1 MPKAALPIV
10 PLRDLIVFPKQVVS
24 LYVGRESSLKALEAS
39 TTSHDHRMLVVA
51 QKDNQVDD
59 PDIDDIQ
66 SVGCLV
72 NILQVSKSEREAA
85 CLVEIEGVERTKIN
99 FLQGDQDGYLSAGY
113 TCLRSKSLNKV
124 ESKVYTVD
132 KLLYLLKKLAGVES
146 DESREKY
153 AKLLN
158 SLRKES
164 DLERFIDYLAV
175 TLTFNPGIQME
186 ILESREISLR
196 YEKLVELLKSR
207 YDEIELERNL
217 RERVKKQIETNQRE
231 YFLSEQ
237 AKAIQKELNKDSAGD
252 DLQDYKNKIK
262 QADMSAEAKDKCLR
276 ELTKLQ
282 NMPHISAETTVV
294 RSYLDW
300 MLKLPWGKRSY
311 SSINLKHCQRI
322 LNRDHY
328 GLEDVKERILE
339 HLAVSKKVN
348 SSNKAPVICLVGPP
362 GVGKT
367 SLARS
372 IAESVGREYVRFS
385 LGGLRDEA
393 EIRGHRRTY
402 IGSMPGKIIQNI
414 CTAGTMNPVILLDE
428 IDKMS
433 HDFRGDPGSALLEV
447 LDPEQNSKF
456 NDLYLEIDYDLSEV
470 MFICTANSLNI
481 AQPLMDRMEII
492 QLSEYTEDE
501 KYNIARSHLLPKQI
515 QLHGFKKG
523 QVGISEAA
531 YKSIIRK
538 YTREAGVR
546 NLEKSVAKILRKI
559 AFLEATEDKD
569 YLSQLRG
576 NKITINLDQLENY
589 LGAPRYRKS
598 QEKSDNGVGVVTGLA
613 WTSVGGETLTIEALL
628 LGGRGDI
635 VLTGSLGDVMKESM
649 RTALSIVRSRAYIF
663 NIDADFAKKY
673 DFHIHI
679 PEGATPKD
687 GPSAGIGICIALLS
701 SLASIPVRANV
712 AMTGEVNLRGLV
724 MPVGGI
730 KEKLLAAHREG
741 VKTVL
746 IPNDN
751 ISDLAKVPTK
761 VKESLS
767 IIPVSRIEEVI
778 RLALA
783 EVPDSVN
790 LKDFTGL
797 QHSIVNLS
805 SNISPSSPDIS
816 AAN

>member
-1 MPKAALPIV
+1 MAKAALPIV
-10 PLRDLIVFPKQVVS
+10 PLRDLIVFPRQVVS
-24 LYVGRESSLKALEAS
+24 LYVGRDSSLKALEAAV
-39 TTSHDHRMLVVA
+39 TSHDHRMIVVA
-51 QKDNQVDD
+51 QRDNEVDY
-59 PDIDDIQ
+59 PDIDDIHA
-66 SVGCLV
+66 VGCLV
-72 NILQVSKSEREAA
+72 NILQVSKSKRQEA
-85 CLVEIEGVERTKIN
+85 CLVEVEGVERVKIN
-99 FLQGDQDGYLSAGY
+99 SLQQDQDDYLSAGY
-113 TCLRSKSLNKV
+113 TCLRSKALSKV

-132 KLLYLLKKLAGVES
+132 KLLYLLKKLAGIES

-164 DLERFIDYLAV
+164 DVERFVDYLAA
-175 TLTFNPGIQME
+175 TLSFNPNVQMQ
-186 ILESREISLR
+186 ILESREVSLR
-196 YEKLVELLKSR
+196 YEKLIELLKSR
-207 YDEIELERNL
+207 YDHIELERNL

-237 AKAIQKELNKDSAGD
+237 AKAIQKELNKDNDGD

-262 QADMSAEAKDKCLR
+262 EMDMAAEAKEKCRR
-276 ELTKLQ
+276 ELIKLQ

-300 MLKLPWGKRSY
+300 MLKLPWGKRSD
-311 SSINLKHCQRI
+311 SSINLKHCQRV

-348 SSNKAPVICLVGPP
+348 SSKKAPVICLVGPP

-372 IAESVGREYVRFS
+372 IAESVGRKYVRFS
-385 LGGLRDEA
+385 LGGLRDES

-402 IGSMPGKIIQNI
+402 IGSMPGKIIQNL
-414 CTAGTMNPVILLDE
+414 CNAGTNNPVILLDE

-433 HDFRGDPGSALLEV
+433 HDYRGDPGSALLEV

-456 NDLYLEIDYDLSEV
+456 NDLYLEVDYDLSEV

-481 AQPLMDRMEII
+481 AQPLLDRMEVI

-501 KYNIARSHLLPKQI
+501 KYNIAKSYLLPKQI
-515 QLHGFKKG
+515 QRHGFEKG
-523 QVGISEAA
+523 QVTISEAA
-531 YKSIIRK
+531 CKKIIRK

-546 NLEKSVAKILRKI
+546 GLEKSLAKILRKI
-559 AFLEATEDKD
+559 AFLEAIDDKEH
-569 YLSQLRG
+569 LVQLRAG
-576 NKITINLDQLENY
+576 KVSVNLDQIESY
-589 LGAPRYRKS
+589 LGVPRYRKG

-613 WTSVGGETLTIEALL
+613 WTAVGGETLTIEALL

-663 NIDADFAKKY
+663 NIDPEFARKH

-687 GPSAGIGICIALLS
+687 GPSAGVGICIALLS
-701 SLASIPVRANV
+701 SLASIPVRAHV

-751 ISDLAKVPTK
+751 ISDLSKVPNK

-783 EVPDSVN
+783 DIPDSIN

-797 QHSIVNLS
+797 QHSIITTNADIAS
-805 SNISPSSPDIS
+805 SSEIG

>member
-1 MPKAALPIV
+1 MAKAALPIV
-10 PLRDLIVFPKQVVS
+10 PLRDLIVFPRQVVS
-24 LYVGRESSLKALEAS
+24 LYVGRESSLKALEAAV
-39 TTSHDHRMLVVA
+39 TSHDHRMIVVA
-51 QKDNQVDD
+51 QRDNEVDY
-59 PDIDDIQ
+59 PEIDDIHT
-66 SVGCLV
+66 VGCLV
-72 NILQVSKSEREAA
+72 NILQVSKSKRQEA
-85 CLVEIEGVERTKIN
+85 CLVEVEGVERVKIN
-99 FLQGDQDGYLSAGY
+99 SLQQDQDDYLSAGY
-113 TCLRSKSLNKV
+113 TCLRSKALSKV

-132 KLLYLLKKLAGVES
+132 KLLYLLKKLAGIES

-164 DLERFIDYLAV
+164 DVERFVDYLAA
-175 TLTFNPGIQME
+175 TLSFNPNVQMQ
-186 ILESREISLR
+186 ILESREVSLR
-196 YEKLVELLKSR
+196 YEKLIELLKSR
-207 YDEIELERNL
+207 YDHIELERNL

-237 AKAIQKELNKDSAGD
+237 AKAIQKELNKDNDGD

-262 QADMSAEAKDKCLR
+262 EMDMASEAKEKCRR
-276 ELTKLQ
+276 ELIKLQ

-300 MLKLPWGKRSY
+300 MLKLPWGKRSD
-311 SSINLKHCQRI
+311 SSINLKHCQRV

-348 SSNKAPVICLVGPP
+348 SSKKAPVICLVGPP

-372 IAESVGREYVRFS
+372 IAESVGRKYVRFS
-385 LGGLRDEA
+385 LGGLRDES

-402 IGSMPGKIIQNI
+402 IGSMPGKIIQNL
-414 CTAGTMNPVILLDE
+414 CNAGTNNPVILLDE

-433 HDFRGDPGSALLEV
+433 HDYRGDPGSALLEV

-456 NDLYLEIDYDLSEV
+456 NDLYLEVDYDLSEV

-481 AQPLMDRMEII
+481 AQPLLDRMEVI

-501 KYNIARSHLLPKQI
+501 KYNIAKSYLLPKQI
-515 QLHGFKKG
+515 QRHGFDKG
-523 QVGISEAA
+523 QVTISEAA
-531 YKSIIRK
+531 CKKIIRK

-546 NLEKSVAKILRKI
+546 GLEKSLAKILRKI
-559 AFLEATEDKD
+559 AFLEAIDDKD
-569 YLSQLRG
+569 HLAQLRAG
-576 NKITINLDQLENY
+576 KVSVNLDQIESY
-589 LGAPRYRKS
+589 LGVPRYRKG

-613 WTSVGGETLTIEALL
+613 WTAVGGETLTIEALL

-663 NIDADFAKKY
+663 NIDPDFARKH

-687 GPSAGIGICIALLS
+687 GPSAGVGICIALLS
-701 SLASIPVRANV
+701 SLASIPVRAHV

-751 ISDLAKVPTK
+751 ISDLSKVPEK

-783 EVPDSVN
+783 EIPDSIN

-797 QHSIVNLS
+797 QHSIITANADIA
-805 SNISPSSPDIS
+805 SNSEIG

>member
-1 MPKAALPIV
+1 MAKAALPIV
-10 PLRDLIVFPKQVVS
+10 PLRDLIVFPRQVVS
-24 LYVGRESSLKALEAS
+24 LYVGRESSLKALEAAV
-39 TTSHDHRMLVVA
+39 TSHDHRMIVVA
-51 QKDNQVDD
+51 QRDNEVDY
-59 PDIDDIQ
+59 PDIDDIHA
-66 SVGCLV
+66 VGCLV
-72 NILQVSKSEREAA
+72 NILQVSKSKRQEA
-85 CLVEIEGVERTKIN
+85 CLVEVEGVERVKIN
-99 FLQGDQDGYLSAGY
+99 SLQQDQDDYLSAGY
-113 TCLRSKSLNKV
+113 TCLRSKALSKV

-132 KLLYLLKKLAGVES
+132 KLLYLLKKLASIES

-164 DLERFIDYLAV
+164 DVERFVDYLAA
-175 TLTFNPGIQME
+175 TLSFNPNVQMQ
-186 ILESREISLR
+186 ILESREVSLR
-196 YEKLVELLKSR
+196 YEKLIELLKSR
-207 YDEIELERNL
+207 YDHIELERNL

-237 AKAIQKELNKDSAGD
+237 AKAIQKELNKDNAGD

-262 QADMSAEAKDKCLR
+262 EIDMPAEAKEKCRR
-276 ELTKLQ
+276 ELIKLQ

-300 MLKLPWGKRSY
+300 MLKLPWGKRSD
-311 SSINLKHCQRI
+311 SSINLKHCQRV

-348 SSNKAPVICLVGPP
+348 SSKKAPVICLVGPP

-372 IAESVGREYVRFS
+372 IAESVGRKYVRFS
-385 LGGLRDEA
+385 LGGLRDES

-402 IGSMPGKIIQNI
+402 IGSMPGKIIQNL
-414 CTAGTMNPVILLDE
+414 CNAGTNNPVILLDE

-433 HDFRGDPGSALLEV
+433 HDYRGDPGSALLEV

-456 NDLYLEIDYDLSEV
+456 NDLYLEVDYDLSEV

-481 AQPLMDRMEII
+481 AQPLLDRMEVI

-501 KYNIARSHLLPKQI
+501 KYNIAKSYLLPKQI
-515 QLHGFKKG
+515 QRHGFEKG
-523 QVGISEAA
+523 QVTISEAA
-531 YKSIIRK
+531 CKKIIRK

-546 NLEKSVAKILRKI
+546 GLEKSLAKILRKI
-559 AFLEATEDKD
+559 AFLEAIDDKEH
-569 YLSQLRG
+569 LVQLRAG
-576 NKITINLDQLENY
+576 KVSVNLDQIESY
-589 LGAPRYRKS
+589 LGVPRYRKG

-613 WTSVGGETLTIEALL
+613 WTAVGGETLTIEALL

-663 NIDADFAKKY
+663 NIDPEFARKH

-687 GPSAGIGICIALLS
+687 GPSAGVGICIALLS
-701 SLASIPVRANV
+701 SLASIPVRAHV

-751 ISDLAKVPTK
+751 ISDLSKVPNK

-783 EVPDSVN
+783 DIPDSIN

-797 QHSIVNLS
+797 QHSIITTNADIAS
-805 SNISPSSPDIS
+805 SSEIG

>member
-1 MPKAALPIV
+1 MAKAALPIV
-10 PLRDLIVFPKQVVS
+10 PLRDLIVFPRQVVS
-24 LYVGRESSLKALEAS
+24 LYVGRESSLRALEAAV
-39 TTSHDHRMLVVA
+39 TSHDHRMIVVA
-51 QKDNQVDD
+51 QRDNEVDY
-59 PDIDDIQ
+59 PDIDDIHA
-66 SVGCLV
+66 VGCLV
-72 NILQVSKSEREAA
+72 NILQVSKSKRQEA
-85 CLVEIEGVERTKIN
+85 CLVEVEGVERVKIN
-99 FLQGDQDGYLSAGY
+99 SLQQDQDDYLGAAYS
-113 TCLRSKSLNKV
+113 CLRSKALSKV
-124 ESKVYTVD
+124 EGKVYTVD
-132 KLLYLLKKLAGVES
+132 KLLYLLKKLAGIES

-164 DLERFIDYLAV
+164 DVERFVDYLAA
-175 TLTFNPGIQME
+175 TLSFNPNVQMQ
-186 ILESREISLR
+186 ILESREVSLR
-196 YEKLVELLKSR
+196 YEKLIELLKSR
-207 YDEIELERNL
+207 YDHIELERNL

-237 AKAIQKELNKDSAGD
+237 AKAIQKELNKDNDGD

-262 QADMSAEAKDKCLR
+262 EMDMASEAKEKCRR
-276 ELTKLQ
+276 ELIKLQ

-300 MLKLPWGKRSY
+300 MLKLPWGKRSD
-311 SSINLKHCQRI
+311 SSINLKHCQRV

-348 SSNKAPVICLVGPP
+348 SSKKAPVICLVGPP

-372 IAESVGREYVRFS
+372 IAESVGRKYVRFS
-385 LGGLRDEA
+385 LGGLRDES

-402 IGSMPGKIIQNI
+402 IGSMPGKIIQNL
-414 CTAGTMNPVILLDE
+414 CNAGTNNPVILLDE

-433 HDFRGDPGSALLEV
+433 HDYRGDPGSALLEV

-456 NDLYLEIDYDLSEV
+456 NDLYLEVDYDLSEV

-481 AQPLMDRMEII
+481 AQPLLDRMEVI

-501 KYNIARSHLLPKQI
+501 KYNIAKSYLLPKQI
-515 QLHGFKKG
+515 QRHGFEKG
-523 QVGISEAA
+523 QVTISEAA
-531 YKSIIRK
+531 CKKIIRK

-546 NLEKSVAKILRKI
+546 GLEKSLAKILRKI
-559 AFLEATEDKD
+559 AFLEAIDDKEH
-569 YLSQLRG
+569 LVQLRAG
-576 NKITINLDQLENY
+576 KVSVNLDQIESY
-589 LGAPRYRKS
+589 LGVPRYRKG

-613 WTSVGGETLTIEALL
+613 WTAVGGETLTIEALL

-663 NIDADFAKKY
+663 NIDPEFARKH

-687 GPSAGIGICIALLS
+687 GPSAGVGICIALLS
-701 SLASIPVRANV
+701 SLASIPVRAHV

-751 ISDLAKVPTK
+751 ISDLSKVPEK

-783 EVPDSVN
+783 EIPDSIN

-797 QHSIVNLS
+797 QHSIITANADIT
-805 SNISPSSPDIS
+805 SNSEIG

>member
-24 LYVGRESSLKALEAS
+24 LYVGRESSLKALESAV
-39 TTSHDHRMLVVA
+39 TSHDHRMLVVA
-51 QKDNQVDD
+51 QKDNQVDH

-66 SVGCLV
+66 VVGCLV
-72 NILQVSKSEREAA
+72 NILQVSKSQDKAA
-85 CLVEIEGVERTKIN
+85 CLVEIEGVERVKIN
-99 FLQGDQDGYLSAGY
+99 FLEDDQNGHLSAGY
-113 TCLRSKSLNKV
+113 TCLRSKALSKV

-153 AKLLN
+153 SKLLN

-164 DLERFIDYLAV
+164 DVERFIDYLTVA
-175 TLTFNPGIQME
+175 LSFNPGVQME

-237 AKAIQKELNKDSAGD
+237 AKAIQKELNKDNDGD

-262 QADMSAEAKDKCLR
+262 QADMSAEAKDKCRR

-282 NMPHISAETTVV
+282 NMPNISAETTVV

-300 MLKLPWGKRSY
+300 MLKLPWGKRSD
-311 SSINLKHCQRI
+311 SAINLKHCQRV

-348 SSNKAPVICLVGPP
+348 SSKKAPVICLVGPP

-501 KYNIARSHLLPKQI
+501 KYNIARSYLLPKQI
-515 QLHGFKKG
+515 QRHGFKKG

-546 NLEKSVAKILRKI
+546 SLEKSVAKILRKI
-559 AFLEATEDKD
+559 AFLEAIEDKD
-569 YLSQLRG
+569 YLAQLRG
-576 NKITINLDQLENY
+576 DKININLDQLENY
-589 LGAPRYRKS
+589 LGAPRYRKG

-778 RLALA
+778 RLALT

-797 QHSIVNLS
+797 QHSIVNL
-805 SNISPSSPDIS
+805 NTDMSPSSTDIS

>member
-1 MPKAALPIV
+1 MAKAALPIV
-10 PLRDLIVFPKQVVS
+10 PLRDLIVFPRQVVS
-24 LYVGRESSLKALEAS
+24 LYVGRESSLKALEAAV
-39 TTSHDHRMLVVA
+39 TSHDHRMIVVA
-51 QKDNQVDD
+51 QRDNEVDY
-59 PDIDDIQ
+59 PEIDDIHA
-66 SVGCLV
+66 VGCLV
-72 NILQVSKSEREAA
+72 NILQVSKSKRQEA
-85 CLVEIEGVERTKIN
+85 CLVEVEGVERVKIN
-99 FLQGDQDGYLSAGY
+99 SLQQDQDDYLSAGY
-113 TCLRSKSLNKV
+113 TCLRSKALSKV

-132 KLLYLLKKLAGVES
+132 KLLYLLKKLAGIES

-164 DLERFIDYLAV
+164 DVERFVDYLAA
-175 TLTFNPGIQME
+175 TLSFNPNVQMQ
-186 ILESREISLR
+186 ILESREVSLR
-196 YEKLVELLKSR
+196 YEKLIELLKSR
-207 YDEIELERNL
+207 YDHIELERNL

-237 AKAIQKELNKDSAGD
+237 AKAIQKELNKDNDGD

-262 QADMSAEAKDKCLR
+262 EMDMASEAKEKCRR
-276 ELTKLQ
+276 ELIKLQ

-300 MLKLPWGKRSY
+300 MLKLPWGKRSD
-311 SSINLKHCQRI
+311 SSINLKHCQRV

-348 SSNKAPVICLVGPP
+348 SSKKAPVICLVGPP

-372 IAESVGREYVRFS
+372 IAESVGRKYVRFS
-385 LGGLRDEA
+385 LGGLRDES

-402 IGSMPGKIIQNI
+402 IGSMPGKIIQNL
-414 CTAGTMNPVILLDE
+414 CNAGTNNPVILLDE

-433 HDFRGDPGSALLEV
+433 HDYRGDPGSALLEV

-456 NDLYLEIDYDLSEV
+456 NDLYLEVDYDLSEV

-481 AQPLMDRMEII
+481 AQPLLDRMEVI

-501 KYNIARSHLLPKQI
+501 KYNIAKSYLLPKQI
-515 QLHGFKKG
+515 QRHGFEKG
-523 QVGISEAA
+523 QVTISEAA
-531 YKSIIRK
+531 CKKIIRK

-546 NLEKSVAKILRKI
+546 GLEKSLAKILRKI
-559 AFLEATEDKD
+559 AFLEAIDDKEH
-569 YLSQLRG
+569 LVQLRAG
-576 NKITINLDQLENY
+576 KVSVNLDQIESY
-589 LGAPRYRKS
+589 LGVPRYRKG

-613 WTSVGGETLTIEALL
+613 WTAVGGETLTIEALL

-663 NIDADFAKKY
+663 NIDPEFARKH

-687 GPSAGIGICIALLS
+687 GPSAGVGICIALLS
-701 SLASIPVRANV
+701 SLASIPVRAHV

-751 ISDLAKVPTK
+751 ISDLSKVPEK

-783 EVPDSVN
+783 EIPDSIN

-797 QHSIVNLS
+797 QHSIITANADIAS
-805 SNISPSSPDIS
+805 SSDIG